1 MKVDVTVIGG
11 GPGGYVAAI
20 RCAQLGMKVALV
32 EQYERLGGTCTNVG
46 CIPSK
51 ALLDSSERYHEART
65 HFAAH
70 GIGLDN
76 LRVDWPVMRARKDK
90 VVQLTALGIDKLME
104 KNGIA
109 RLHGT
114 GRFLSATRVA
124 VDAAAGAAGA
134 GAAGGTTEIETG
146 KVIVATGSKP
156 FDLPFCRIDKER
168 IISSTEA
175 LSLPEIPRK
184 LVVIGA
190 GVIGLELGSVF
201 ARLGTQV
208 TVVEALERC
217 IPGMDAELSK
227 ELERSLKKLGIT
239 FHLGA
244 KVSQV
249 EAGPEGVVVKA
260 TSAKGKELELA
271 ADRCLVAI
279 GRKPNTRGLALE
291 AAGLETD
298 ARGFLP
304 VDAHLETKVP
314 GIFAIGDVIGGAM
327 LAHKAE
333 EEGVFVAERLAGQ
346 RPHLNHHLIPGVVY
360 TWPEVAAV
368 GSSEDELK
376 AAGHAYKKGSFPF
389 IALGRARAAG
399 EKEGFVKILADAATD
414 EVLGVQMIGPRA
426 ADLIAEAV
434 LAMEYK
440 ASAEDIA
447 RVCHAHPTY
456 AEAVKEAALAATDN
470 RALHL

>member
-1 MKVDVTVIGG
+1 
-11 GPGGYVAAI
+11 
-20 RCAQLGMKVALV
+20 
-32 EQYERLGGTCTNVG
+32 
-46 CIPSK
+46 
-51 ALLDSSERYHEART
+51 
-65 HFAAH
+65 
-70 GIGLDN
+70 
-76 LRVDWPVMRARKDK
+76 
-90 VVQLTALGIDKLME
+90 
-104 KNGIA
+104 
-109 RLHGT
+109 
-114 GRFLSATRVA
+114 
-124 VDAAAGAAGA
+124 
-134 GAAGGTTEIETG
+134 
-146 KVIVATGSKP
+146 
-156 FDLPFCRIDKER
+156 
-168 IISSTEA
+168 
-175 LSLPEIPRK
+175 
-184 LVVIGA
+184 
-190 GVIGLELGSVF
+190 
-201 ARLGTQV
+201 
-208 TVVEALERC
+208 
-217 IPGMDAELSK
+217 
-227 ELERSLKKLGIT
+227 
-239 FHLGA
+239 
-244 KVSQV
+244 
-249 EAGPEGVVVKA
+249 
-260 TSAKGKELELA
+260 
-271 ADRCLVAI
+271 
-279 GRKPNTRGLALE
+279 
-291 AAGLETD
+291 
-298 ARGFLP
+298 
-304 VDAHLETKVP
+304 VP